1 MRFKVEMQYILF
13 FVAIHGLSLTVLSSS
28 HDDLMSLKNSVLKL
42 EHDLARQRAIN
53 GEIRKGLYQIRKSR
67 GL

>member
-1 MRFKVEMQYILF
+1 MQLTLF
-13 FVAIHGLSLTVLSSS
+13 FVAIHVLISIVLSSAD
-28 HDDLMSLKNSVLKL
+28 DDLMSLKNNVLKL

-53 GEIRKGLYQIRKSR
+53 REIRKGLYQTRKSR